1 MELDMKPSHE
11 GHPLRS
17 PVGGAMTGIIRE
29 SCNAA
34 VRLRLWA
41 HGQAVLDLSS
51 DRAAYEYVPGSG
63 GQL

>member
-1 MELDMKPSHE
+1 MKPSHE
-11 GHPLRS
+11 SHPLRS
-17 PVGGAMTGIIRE
+17 PVGGAMTGTIRE

-34 VRLRLWA
+34 VRLRLWV

-63 GQL
+63 GKL